1 MAHGAGE
8 ATTILVTPV
17 WNDSRRLAGYG
28 PELAAVLARHDAPV
42 RWIIADDGSDPAE
55 HPRLASLREGFAGVF
70 PHVSLHLAE
79 AHQGKGGVIR
89 EAWELDD
96 GADWYA
102 FVDADGSI
110 SGPEMLRLIER
121 AWKSGRSSIGVR
133 KVTATTRV
141 EERWWRG
148 LRHRGFL
155 LACRLLLG
163 LETEDTQCGAKVIR
177 GDDFRR
183 IRGRL
188 REVGFAFDAEMLGVM
203 NAEGIPWDEVPVNWV
218 EKGNSKLRPLDS
230 WRMLKALWRI
240 RRRLD

>member
-28 PELAAVLARHDAPV
+28 PELAAVLARHEAAV
-42 RWIIADDGSDPAE
+42 RWIIADDGSEADE
-55 HPRLASLREGFAGVF
+55 LPRLSALREGFASVF
-70 PHVSLHLAE
+70 PRIELHPAAL
-79 AHQGKGGVIR
+79 HRGKGGVII
-89 EAWELDD
+89 EAWEAAPD
-96 GADWYA
+96 ADWYA

-110 SGPEMLRLIER
+110 AASEMLRLIER
-121 AWKSGRSSIGVR
+121 AWKSGRTTIGVR
-133 KVTATTRV
+133 KTTTTTRV

-163 LETEDTQCGAKVIR
+163 LDTDDTQCGAKVIR

-188 REVGFAFDAEMLGVM
+188 REVGFAFDAEILGVM
-203 NAEGIPWDEVPVNWV
+203 NAEGIEWDEVPVNWV
-218 EKGNSKLRPLDS
+218 EKGESRLRPADS
-230 WRMLKALWRI
+230 WKMLKALWRI
-240 RRRLD
+240 RARL

>member
-1 MAHGAGE
+1 MAQGE
-8 ATTILVTPV
+8 DEANTILVTPV

-28 PELAAVLARHDAPV
+28 PELAAVLARHEAAV
-42 RWIIADDGSDPAE
+42 RWIIADDGSEPTE
-55 HPRLASLREGFAGVF
+55 HPRLMALREGFASVY
-70 PHVSLHLAE
+70 PHVDLHLAE
-79 AHQGKGGVIR
+79 IHRGKGGVIL
-89 EAWELDD
+89 EAWDLA
-96 GADWYA
+96 GRADWYA

-121 AWKSGRSSIGVR
+121 ARKSGRSTIGVR
-133 KVTATTRV
+133 KATATTRV

-163 LETEDTQCGAKVIR
+163 LDTEDTQCGAKVIR
-177 GDDFRR
+177 GEDYRR

-188 REVGFAFDAEMLGVM
+188 KEVGFAFDAEMLGIM
-203 NAEGIPWDEVPVNWV
+203 NAEGIEWDEVPVNWV
-218 EKGNSKLRPLDS
+218 EKGQSRLRPMDS

-240 RRRLD
+240 RQRL